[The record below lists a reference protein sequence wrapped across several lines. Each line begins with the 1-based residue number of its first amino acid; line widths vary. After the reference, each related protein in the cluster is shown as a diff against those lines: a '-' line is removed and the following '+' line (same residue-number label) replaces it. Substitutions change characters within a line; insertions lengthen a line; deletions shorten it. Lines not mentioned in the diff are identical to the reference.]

1 MENAIRRI
9 LQITRAHWLG
19 PLAVPNSELIWEF
32 YGDAGFELN
41 CQGAT
46 HSSPDRLADRRYTA
60 SNSTAITHIAALR
73 PGP

>member
-1 MENAIRRI
+1 
-9 LQITRAHWLG
+9 
-19 PLAVPNSELIWEF
+19 LAVPNSELIWEF